1 MSGLPLIDHAWV
13 LPLGLLSTVLVIG
26 LVAWALSLMQAALEQ
41 REFSLMLAGC
51 LVCSAAVGLTLV
63 TVMTLN
69 GMPVYVFIVVLNLG
83 LELR

>member
-63 TVMTLN
+63 MVMTLN
-69 GMPVYVFIVVLNLG
+69 GMPV
-83 LELR
+83 

>member
-1 MSGLPLIDHAWV
+1 MSGLPLIDHSWV
-13 LPLGLLSTVLVIG
+13 LPLGLSSTVLVIG

-63 TVMTLN
+63 MVMTLN
-69 GMPVYVFIVVLNLG
+69 GMSV
-83 LELR
+83 

>member
-51 LVCSAAVGLTLV
+51 LVCSAAIGLTLV
-63 TVMTLN
+63 MVMTLN
-69 GMPVYVFIVVLNLG
+69 GMPV
-83 LELR
+83 

>member
-26 LVAWALSLMQAALEQ
+26 LVAWALSLM
-41 REFSLMLAGC
+41 LAGC

-63 TVMTLN
+63 MVMTLN
-69 GMPVYVFIVVLNLG
+69 GMPV
-83 LELR
+83 